1 MHKAHATRGNS
12 AQGYL
17 TAYLFP
23 TVRLTILSFVKYNIR
38 SHAKEPVNGNTILHL
53 FYNHIAMS
61 ATQIEKLIV
70 QNSKGLPAEILQEI
84 LDFIEFLKFKRVV

>member
-1 MHKAHATRGNS
+1 
-12 AQGYL
+12 
-17 TAYLFP
+17 
-23 TVRLTILSFVKYNIR
+23 
-38 SHAKEPVNGNTILHL
+38 
-53 FYNHIAMS
+53 MS